1 MNKSL
6 ILALLFGYVTVDAIT
21 TRNHAGQEDLDNH
34 DPLDDDVKL
43 NLQLSE
49 EDKAFNEEI
58 KKLNDEL
65 FVETAPG
72 WKFDDQNLASTGLIE
87 EPYQTV
93 DLQVASKAK
102 QAPELAEAKC
112 ADPKKRFD
120 KFTAEADGII
130 RAARAASGAFTDS
143 TFTESSLRRPN
154 QIQQLSSKNPS
165 FRGNFGIRPQGVGQG
180 AVGDCW
186 LIQAISAIAEHPE
199 RVERIMEE
207 VDAEKGIYK
216 VTLYANGRWVPVI
229 IDNKLP
235 TQYSGR
241 MLKFV
246 NPGNENG
253 YALWA
258 PLLEKAYAK
267 LHINYQNQLSGG
279 YNSEALYTLTGMPFV
294 RYSIAVDGSNV
305 DDIFAKATAADK

>member
-1 MNKSL
+1 
-6 ILALLFGYVTVDAIT
+6 
-21 TRNHAGQEDLDNH
+21 
-34 DPLDDDVKL
+34 
-43 NLQLSE
+43 
-49 EDKAFNEEI
+49 
-58 KKLNDEL
+58 
-65 FVETAPG
+65 
-72 WKFDDQNLASTGLIE
+72 
-87 EPYQTV
+87 
-93 DLQVASKAK
+93 
-102 QAPELAEAKC
+102 
-112 ADPKKRFD
+112 
-120 KFTAEADGII
+120 
-130 RAARAASGAFTDS
+130 
-143 TFTESSLRRPN
+143 
-154 QIQQLSSKNPS
+154 
-165 FRGNFGIRPQGVGQG
+165 
-180 AVGDCW
+180 
-186 LIQAISAIAEHPE
+186 
-199 RVERIMEE
+199 MEE

-305 DDIFAKATAADK
+305 DDIFAKATAADKQKYIISGAVPANRGNGKGGGKNGESQGFHGIVTGHAYTILGTHQFTDGVKVFKIRNPWGVEKYNGPAGDNDSAFWTAARQ